1 MNENKRKFGLWVH
14 PETLKK
20 VDSTYK
26 EDNCKSRSEF
36 IENAINF
43 YCGYIKSNQCL
54 DYYPEVIVSSVKGV
68 LDGFEDRMASLL
80 FKNAVEQSMLMHIAA
95 ANFRIDENVLSR
107 LRGKCVDDVK
117 KLHGRISFED
127 VVKYQ
132 KGG

>member
-43 YCGYIKSNQCL
+43 YCGYIAMRPRVEKQGSHGLFSQTDEPIVL
-54 DYYPEVIVSSVKGV
+54 SKVAEEVANH
-68 LDGFEDRMASLL
+68 DGT
-80 FKNAVEQSMLMHIAA
+80 VWT
-95 ANFRIDENVLSR
+95 NVLS
-107 LRGKCVDDVK
+107 LR
-117 KLHGRISFED
+117 
-127 VVKYQ
+127 
-132 KGG
+132 